1 MTARTAAAT
10 RTRAASWA
18 AWLGPALLVTMLG
31 AGERAAAGPEA
42 EPDASSAARAR
53 HCTIAVEMSGFH
65 SDKGQAL
72 IAVFSSPRGFPD
84 RTKLALRRVPVAI
97 RERKAR
103 AVLRALPAG
112 TYAIGVLHDED
123 GDHRMKTGLFGRPL
137 EGYGASRDAR
147 GRMGPPRFDD
157 ARLTLRPGQTL
168 VAPIHMTYP

>member
-1 MTARTAAAT
+1 MPPLMAPLISR
-10 RTRAASWA
+10 
-18 AWLGPALLVTMLG
+18 LGPALLVVVLG
-31 AGERAAAGPEA
+31 AGDQAAAEPGTK
-42 EPDASSAARAR
+42 PDASDAARAQS
-53 HCTIAVEMSGFH
+53 CAIAVEMTGFH

-84 RTKLALRRVPVAI
+84 RTQLALRRVPVAI

-103 AVLRALPAG
+103 AVLRGLPPG

-147 GRMGPPRFDD
+147 GRMGPPKFAD